1 LVFGEFAFYFNVDIS
16 KGSEWYDIDVSHHHH
31 VKAGVN
37 KYYYIFSYG
46 SSEHL
51 QNINNIYK

>member
-1 LVFGEFAFYFNVDIS
+1 
-16 KGSEWYDIDVSHHHH
+16 

-51 QNINNIYK
+51 QNINNIYKWLNIMQKYLSCEKKKKNTI